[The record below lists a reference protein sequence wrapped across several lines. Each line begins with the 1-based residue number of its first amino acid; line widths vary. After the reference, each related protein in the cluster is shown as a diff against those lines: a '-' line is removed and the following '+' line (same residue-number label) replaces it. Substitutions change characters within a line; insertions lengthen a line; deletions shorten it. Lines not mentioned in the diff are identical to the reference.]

1 MPNSKIYLLNCNITS
16 DNKNQVDFASLTSQT
31 SFWTSKASSDM
42 TAAGLSTMYNLNY
55 TWTPRSNT
63 VQIGTNINNL
73 FTFNYCMIL
82 NNFNNKEKWFYY
94 FINSKTYIN
103 DNVTELYLAIDVFQT
118 YMFDYSI
125 RPSMVIREHC
135 NIEDDTYLKNLIDEP
150 VEFDTEQ
157 FVPDAIKLLND
168 FTPYCVVMG
177 VNGAINTDSLVI
189 QDIDAAP
196 APPLSPIFPEVP
208 DTTSYTTLQNDVS
221 GLSYYIFDIG
231 FIGGVKPLFDI
242 LEKNASALDRII
254 SLVAVPRYM
263 FNIPSTPPT
272 FPNTTGTYYGAKF
285 WGLIRDIPSYRSMA
299 SHNINMYLSPEELN
313 IPSPLG
319 VNYIPKN
326 KKLLHAPFYQLCV
339 KSFTG
344 QTQKFDFAH
353 LNPTNQ
359 SFIIDAFGVNGG
371 YAVLYPKQYYSLNA
385 TSERDSIMSLYGLNV
400 SSSYQIPITH
410 DSFNAYMQTQFAAD
424 ITNIALGAIT
434 GGILGSGGKS
444 ALAGAL
450 KGGSGL
456 PQNFLNT
463 AKGNGAHNVTNTS
476 AFAPMGLNTPV
487 YIFYI
492 ECITYES
499 AVTLDEYFELY
510 GYATKR
516 LKIPNTNNRPYW
528 NYVEVENIH
537 LVANTNNIPQAHIN
551 ELKAIYQNGVTIWH
565 DYNEMFDY
573 SNNNH
578 STTALQE
585 RQNNV

>member
-16 DNKNQVDFASLTSQT
+16 DNKNQVDFASLTAQT

-125 RPSMVIREHC
+125 KPSMVIREHC
-135 NIEDDTYLKNLIDEP
+135 NIEDDTYLNNLIDEP

-157 FVPDAIKLLND
+157 FVPIAIKLLND

-189 QDIDAAP
+189 QDIGEAP
-196 APPLSPIFPEVP
+196 SPPLSPVFPDVP

-221 GLSYYIFDIG
+221 GLSYYIFDMG

-299 SHNINMYLSPEELN
+299 SHNVNMALDPETLN
-313 IPSPLG
+313 IPSPSG
-319 VNYIPKN
+319 ANYIPKN

-353 LNPTNQ
+353 LNATNQ
-359 SFIIDAFGVNGG
+359 TFIINAFGVNGG
-371 YAVLYPKQYYSLNA
+371 YAVLYPQQYYSLNA
-385 TSERDSIMSLYGLNV
+385 TSDRDSIMSLYGLNV